1 MRNKLHII
9 LLFLSLVQ
17 VTPVWAETTPQEIS
31 VNVQSD
37 GVTRI
42 DYLFQAE
49 VTNLQT
55 NISLIG
61 ENLQDLFIV
70 NEDGLPLEFEE
81 SSEGYVVN
89 SLGSR
94 LINVTYLTTE
104 LTSKISVLW
113 SLSLTV
119 PISAEIVLL
128 KGATII
134 NLNTIPLEIDTVN
147 SKTMLIMPV
156 GQVDIQYTVDILD
169 SESLVAEAIQSA
181 EEAILTAT
189 SNGVIVNEAQL
200 LLVEAK
206 NLFQQEYYLD
216 AEEKAYQIVELVAET
231 TEKKILAEVKIDEA
245 EIAVQVAQQSG
256 KTIGL
261 DEAKN
266 LLQEAE
272 THYNSGEYKQA
283 VLYADQALEAAF
295 KSEKKAN
302 NTLYYIAGPLILL
315 AVGAYFYLQRRES
328 TVVTPVKVEIYLER
342 LFEEHPELRLDDREV
357 LKFLAE
363 NDGEAFAY
371 DIRERFDI
379 PRTSAWR
386 MIQRLQRYEVV
397 DERKIGGQSLIR
409 IKERYR
415 RQG

>member
-1 MRNKLHII
+1 MRNKLYLI
-9 LLFLSLVQ
+9 LLFLSLAQ
-17 VTPVWAETTPQEIS
+17 VTPVCAKTTPQEIS

-37 GVTRI
+37 GVTQI

-49 VTNLQT
+49 VTSLQT

-70 NEDGLPLEFEE
+70 NEDGLPLEYEE
-81 SSEGYVVN
+81 SSEGYIVN

-94 LINVTYLTTE
+94 LINVTCLTTE
-104 LTSKISVLW
+104 LTGKISIIW

-119 PISAEIVLL
+119 PISTEILL
-128 KGATII
+128 PKGATII

-147 SKTMLIMPV
+147 SKTMLIMPA

-169 SESLVAEAIQSA
+169 SETLAAEAIQSA
-181 EEAILTAT
+181 EEAIQIAT
-189 SNGVIVNEAQL
+189 SNGVMVNEAASL
-200 LLVEAK
+200 FVVAK
-206 NLFQQEYYLD
+206 TLFQQEYYLD
-216 AEEKAYQIVELVAET
+216 AEEKASQIIELVVEI
-231 TEKKILAEVKIDEA
+231 TEKKILAEAKITA
-245 EIAVQVAQQSG
+245 TEIAVQVAQESG

-272 THYNSGEYKQA
+272 TQYNSGEYEQA
-283 VLYADQALEAAF
+283 ALFADQALEAALN
-295 KSEKKAN
+295 SEKKAN
-302 NTLYYIAGPLILL
+302 NTLYYIAGSLILL
-315 AVGAYFYLQRRES
+315 AVGAYFYLKRRES
-328 TVVTPVKVEIYLER
+328 TVKPPTKVEIDLKR
-342 LFEEHPELRLDDREV
+342 LFEEHPELRMDDREV

-371 DIRERFDI
+371 DIRQRFDI